1 MCGTHV
7 PELGI
12 QGTVEIRSI
21 EIRLNIRWLV
31 GDGGMT
37 EADLR
42 LFPCSLH
49 FTDIIHGLCKFQLL
63 QSVACRWLVG
73 DGGMTEAD
81 LRLFPTLF
89 RFDPVYVARFLLS
102 RTTIRDSCPALQV
115 MACWPCW
122 IRSSMWLAQCCWRH
136 VTTATFQLS
145 LHFKHTSYAMQESDC

>member
-21 EIRLNIRWLV
+21 EIRLNI
-31 GDGGMT
+31 
-37 EADLR
+37 
-42 LFPCSLH
+42 
-49 FTDIIHGLCKFQLL
+49 
-63 QSVACRWLVG
+63 RWLVG